1 MQFNSEAGDPTHTL
15 GPPVAPSLRSSSCP
29 LRHELAA
36 FSYYLLGHGAL
47 NSADDVSP
55 VAKVISVFSGKPPF
69 GHFFGTVK

>member
-15 GPPVAPSLRSSSCP
+15 GPPVASSLRSGSCP
-29 LRHELAA
+29 QGHEPAA
-36 FSYYLLGHGAL
+36 ISYFLGHGAL
-47 NSADDVSP
+47 YSAVDVSP